1 MCLNMKLFEFDE
13 NWHENQVP
21 VLKEKFLPLWKG
33 KRNVR
38 ALEIGSFEGRSTA
51 WWMDNMDIVEMVCID
66 TWEGGEEHSRVDMNK
81 IFENFKANVGNKVRW
96 YQGYSHNILM
106 DLIKDKRKFDFIYID
121 GSHMAKDVLLD
132 AMLSDKLL
140 VPGGIMLF
148 DDYLWPAKLPEHHKP
163 KLGIDTFYR
172 FFYENYLQI
181 YGDYQVC
188 IKKKDQ

>member
-1 MCLNMKLFEFDE
+1 
-13 NWHENQVP
+13 
-21 VLKEKFLPLWKG
+21 
-33 KRNVR
+33 
-38 ALEIGSFEGRSTA
+38 
-51 WWMDNMDIVEMVCID
+51 
-66 TWEGGEEHSRVDMNK
+66 MNK
-81 IFENFKANVGNKVRW
+81 VFENFKANVGNKVRW

-163 KLGIDTFYR
+163 KLGINTFYR

>member
-1 MCLNMKLFEFDE
+1 MKFEFDE
-13 NWHENQVP
+13 NWHENRVH
-21 VLKEKFLPLWKG
+21 VLKRCFLPLWDG
-33 KRNVR
+33 KRNIR

-66 TWEGGEEHSRVDMNK
+66 TWEGGEEHSRIDMNK
-81 IFENFKANVGNKVRW
+81 VFENFKANVGNKVRW

-148 DDYLWPAKLPEHHKP
+148 DDYKWPAKLPENHKP
-163 KLGIDTFYR
+163 KKGIDM
-172 FFYENYLQI
+172 FFSLNHENYDQV
-181 YGDYQVC
+181 YAAYQVC